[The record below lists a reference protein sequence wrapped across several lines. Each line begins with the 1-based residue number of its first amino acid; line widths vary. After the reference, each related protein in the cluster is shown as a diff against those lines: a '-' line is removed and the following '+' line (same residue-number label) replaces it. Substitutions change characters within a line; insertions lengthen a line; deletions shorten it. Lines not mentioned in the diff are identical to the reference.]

1 MRIGRTRLILALA
14 LGLFAWPLSA
24 DAQQLTRTPRVGV
37 LSDVT
42 PSLGTILDPVTDDLR
57 SLGWVEGQNIA
68 FERRYSEGNEEILPG
83 LAAELVRLQPDVIF
97 AIGTGAAWAAKNATQ
112 TIPVVFTRASDPI
125 GSGLVASLA
134 RPGGNL
140 TGQSVL
146 TTETDAKWLELLTTA
161 VPDAKRVGALWNPS
175 FPAVGAEFK
184 ETERAARILN
194 LELVPAEVRGPEDF
208 EPAMRAMLEQHVGAL
223 IVVPASIFAQ
233 HGQRVIDLTAKAR
246 LPAIFF
252 RTTDV
257 RAGGLMSYG
266 PNWPDTFRRASV
278 YVDKI
283 LKGAKPA
290 DLPVEQPTKFELV
303 INLNTAKALG
313 LTIPYT
319 LLGRADE
326 VIE

>member
-1 MRIGRTRLILALA
+1 MRRRDFMTVLAGA
-14 LGLFAWPLSA
+14 AAYPLSA
-24 DAQQLTRTPRVGV
+24 GAQQPVGVPRVGV
-37 LSDVT
+37 LSDEN
-42 PSLGTILDPVTDDLR
+42 PSLGTIFEQIADGLR
-57 SLGWVEGQNIA
+57 GLGWVEGQNIA

-83 LAAELVRLQPDVIF
+83 LAAELVRLQPDVIM
-97 AIGTGAAWAAKNATQ
+97 AIGTGAARAAKNATQ

-146 TTETDAKWLELLTTA
+146 TTETDAKRLELLTMA
-161 VPDAKRVGALWNPS
+161 VPDAKRVGALWDPS
-175 FPAVGAEFK
+175 FPAVGAEVS
-184 ETERAARILN
+184 ETERAARALN
-194 LELVPAEVRGPEDF
+194 LELVPAEVRGPDDF

-233 HGQRVIDLTAKAR
+233 HAQRVIDLTAKAR
-246 LPAIFF
+246 LPAIYF

-257 RAGGLMSYG
+257 RSGGLMSFG
-266 PNWPDTFRRASV
+266 PNWPDTFRRAAV

-290 DLPVEQPTKFELV
+290 DIPVEQPTKFELA
-303 INLNTAKALG
+303 INLNTAGSLG
-313 LTIPYT
+313 LTIPPM
-319 LLGRADE
+319 LLARADE

>member
-1 MRIGRTRLILALA
+1 MRIGQVRLVVALA

-24 DAQQLTRTPRVGV
+24 DAQQPVGVPRVGV
-37 LSDVT
+37 LSDES
-42 PSLGTILDPVTDDLR
+42 PSPGTIFEQIADGLR
-57 SLGWVEGQNIA
+57 TLGWVEGQNIA

-83 LAAELVRLQPDVIF
+83 LAAELVRLQPDVIL
-97 AIGTGAAWAAKNATQ
+97 AIGTAAARAAKNATQ

-146 TTETDAKWLELLTTA
+146 TTETDAKRLELLITA
-161 VPDAKRVGALWNPS
+161 VPDAKRVGALWDPR
-175 FPAVGAEFK
+175 FPAVGAELR
-184 ETERAARILN
+184 ETERAAQALN
-194 LELVPAEVRGPEDF
+194 LELVPEEVRGPDDF
-208 EPAMRAMLEQHVGAL
+208 EQAFRAMLDHHAGAL
-223 IVVPASIFAQ
+223 IVVPAAIFVQ
-233 HGQRVIDLTAKAR
+233 HAQRVIDLTAKAR
-246 LPAIFF
+246 LPAMFF

-278 YVDKI
+278 YVDKM

-290 DLPVEQPTKFELV
+290 DIPVEQPTQFELV
-303 INLNTAKALG
+303 INLETAKSIG
-313 LTIPYT
+313 LTIPRN
-319 LLGRADE
+319 LLALADE
-326 VIE
+326 VI